1 MLRVVGRRACA
12 LGVVLALL
20 SAPAV
25 SGPSPAH
32 RCYQCPSGCPMH
44 ARRVGCHHANGP
56 RCHEAAAV
64 GIRNACGRHTA
75 RGVPVPVFRGVL
87 PLAAAA
93 RPAFT
98 GSSLLRAVLAR
109 RTEPSPEPPTDP
121 PRAPFVLA

>member
-1 MLRVVGRRACA
+1 
-12 LGVVLALL
+12 
-20 SAPAV
+20 
-25 SGPSPAH
+25 
-32 RCYQCPSGCPMH
+32 MH
-44 ARRVGCHHANGP
+44 ARRAGCHHANGP

-87 PLAAAA
+87 PLAAA

>member
-1 MLRVVGRRACA
+1 MLRVAGRRACA

-25 SGPSPAH
+25 SGPTPARPCH
-32 RCYQCPSGCPMH
+32 QCPSGCPMH
-44 ARRVGCHHANGP
+44 ARRAGCHHASGP
-56 RCHEAAAV
+56 RCHEAAA

-75 RGVPVPVFRGVL
+75 RGVPVPPFRGVM
-87 PLAAAA
+87 PLAGAAG
-93 RPAFT
+93 PAFS
-98 GSSLLRAVLAR
+98 GSDLLGAAHVL